1 MTKPDN
7 LKVGDM
13 FRVIVE
19 NSYFKLGEIISLKE
33 DDGTGWPYFWKANK
47 IDHGCIFFSSL
58 EPYTKTVRDAQVGD
72 VVVIGEYGGEYLV
85 LERGQNSVLLS
96 CGNYFKKADG
106 NYTFDQLEKYFT
118 LKDAPVV
125 DDNIVL
131 SMDQIAEK
139 FGIDASKLKIKK
151 E

>member
-1 MTKPDN
+1 MKKPEN

-13 FRVIVE
+13 FRVIE
-19 NSYFKLGEIISLKE
+19 EKGLFNAGEIISLKE
-33 DDGTGWPYFWKANK
+33 DDGSVCPYFWKEDKSDYRGMFWSN
-47 IDHGCIFFSSL
+47 L
-58 EPYTKTVRDAQVGD
+58 EPYPKSVRDAQVGD